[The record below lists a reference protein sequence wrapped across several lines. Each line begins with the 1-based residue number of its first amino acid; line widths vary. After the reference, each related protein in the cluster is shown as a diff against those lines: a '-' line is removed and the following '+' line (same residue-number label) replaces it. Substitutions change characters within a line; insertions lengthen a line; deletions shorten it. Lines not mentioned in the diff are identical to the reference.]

1 MKNYSDWWISVIAGG
16 IVLVLLAVWL
26 GIMGAIAWG
35 LHALGAPWWVAVT
48 VALVLSALGG
58 SKTVH
63 LKTD

>member
-1 MKNYSDWWISVIAGG
+1 MKKRRDWWTWVIVGG
-16 IVLVLLAVWL
+16 IVLVILAVWL

-63 LKTD
+63 LKTE